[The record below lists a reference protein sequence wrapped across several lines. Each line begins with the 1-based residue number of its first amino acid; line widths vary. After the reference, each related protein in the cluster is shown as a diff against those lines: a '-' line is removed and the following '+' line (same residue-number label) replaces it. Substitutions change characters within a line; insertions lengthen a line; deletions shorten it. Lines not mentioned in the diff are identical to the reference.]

1 MGGETGKVKMIEN
14 PNSFDA
20 RGFIQYATNNFHEN
34 DFEEGSRVNYVVE
47 VDGKS
52 YRVALD
58 VLEENEDYLVS
69 IQELPID
76 YEDADPP
83 IWGAS
88 FYQNGYVEW
97 LYKYNVISEAE
108 LQSILV
114 LLSNQ
119 PVENIEEEIT
129 RLRKQLESLER
140 EYYDCTK
147 QSTPDFED
155 TEPFQDAYRSLRSW
169 EDEFGTLL
177 INETQFIVIS
187 CLLKLSEDLKS

>member
-1 MGGETGKVKMIEN
+1 MGGETEKVKMIEN

-34 DFEEGSRVNYVVE
+34 DFEEGGQVNYVVE

-69 IQELPID
+69 VQELPID
-76 YEDADPP
+76 YDDESPP

-88 FYQNGYVEW
+88 FYQNGDVEW
-97 LYKYNVISEAE
+97 LYKYNVISEEE

-129 RLRKQLESLER
+129 TLRKQLESLER

-147 QSTPDFED
+147 QSTPDLKIQNLFEMH
-155 TEPFQDAYRSLRSW
+155 
-169 EDEFGTLL
+169 
-177 INETQFIVIS
+177 I
-187 CLLKLSEDLKS
+187 DLYVL